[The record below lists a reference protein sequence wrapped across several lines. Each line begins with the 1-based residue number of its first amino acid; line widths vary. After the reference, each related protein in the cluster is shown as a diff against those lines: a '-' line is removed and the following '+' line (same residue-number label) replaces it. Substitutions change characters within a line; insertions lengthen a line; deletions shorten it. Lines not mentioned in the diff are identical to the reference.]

1 MRIINHGKGIHQRE
15 VPGITYLQKHLPDD
29 WIGHTNLALSL
40 PLGAREIDLI
50 VFAIDRIFLID
61 LKDGHGKYASVDGGW
76 TLNGKSLDGQSPV
89 QKILDNTRETHIL
102 LANFLEKHS
111 KRTGYPKLLT
121 PRLYGAVILTSSH
134 DLNGI
139 APTEINSVFT
149 AKQFVTTV
157 KDTNARIERFG
168 GVPPDFVTTPICSVE
183 WGRWLNQF
191 FNVSSGYF
199 KHGVRRYGEYI
210 ATEQSS
216 ANYIHKQEIF
226 QEFIVNDVSA
236 AQAVGLLRRWDFS
249 KADTR
254 FQTESGRFEIAG
266 RERSIIGWLNDRSEN
281 CANAVLQPKAEDP
294 EKSVDYWE
302 VYDLRKRMKRL
313 SEFTRSELPRLRSEE
328 RIEIARQL
336 IHQASCLHS
345 YQTAHLDIGEH
356 SVWIALPSEVKLSHL
371 MTARYPEAESLGE
384 KRYQFLSNTSLP
396 DDIIDFK
403 STSEQK
409 DVFHL
414 GVLVHLILWGTP
426 PKSDPP
432 EWDPSIDVE
441 IQFKHLH
448 HVLERA
454 IAWDNSRYADAS
466 AFLDEFN
473 NALKPL
479 DTGTAILKRL
489 DTFKSI
495 SSQRQLFRQ
504 FPDEIIITDN
514 DFKTIW
520 ISEKDAGRLL
530 GKLWKRASWSDGG
543 IDQPRI
549 LDFLE
554 KARQFAISPPPGCVQ
569 LREAYWLSD
578 SFAIIQDYVD
588 APNLASHIM
597 MLEPATLDAAKLI
610 KFLFDLVECIIKL
623 HDSGHAHG
631 DLKPDNILVYG
642 EDMEPKLI
650 DYLDFSCQADGEIST
665 SAYAPSLGGT
675 LERDRF
681 AITKIVE
688 ELLAVT
694 SLDGN
699 VRASLGGAIS
709 ECRGTIV
716 ANATLLPLRDAL
728 ANILRP
734 EGSEAKRSLSIALSE
749 SKSIEILPDEGFFG
763 YGFNKNKL
771 FIRGVSDILYFSFAN
786 KILNRVK
793 CSSAPQAEHRRL
805 LRMQEGIFSASIKVV
820 GGVQDSYAEFIELF
834 KESPFFELISSKFS
848 EGEQAV
854 DESDISVEYEDPEDS
869 GEVTQADTDEDAV
882 TEIIEK
888 NNGRTKSSTPELWR
902 ALVDVEVSLTNEA
915 TTLGPST
922 FRKETKLHAVPI
934 TLECGTFEFS
944 RHDKVTVEKMGNDNR
959 WRRVGLLDVSK
970 SSAEFIHI
978 DDGGRNAFMGNL
990 LDSDQR
996 LRFQSQLHFSD
1007 ITRREA
1013 AVKRILNRESVVRNL
1028 IDYFDPAVSPPV
1040 TEQIIQIDELEIQ
1053 ATYGLNQRQA
1063 EALVRA
1069 FQIRPMTLLQGPPGT
1084 GKTRWIG
1091 ALVHYALSKNIVRN
1105 VLIASQSHEAVNNAA
1120 QAVLKLFPSTEDAPS
1135 IIRIGQEEKVS
1146 EQLLPYHVAKV
1157 EQLYKDKFR
1166 ATLKQRLKA
1175 ASISIGLPDD
1185 VTTVLI
1191 QIETTLSPVF
1201 EQLNALSVDIIPE
1214 GVLVRVKSLLQTV
1227 ETLLSGLDIDVTTPK
1242 LETLPDSFFMD
1253 DIYSAVARKFHCAPD
1268 LIDKLRSVSRL
1279 TQDIIGS
1286 VSTADRSFETFL
1298 AGTRQ
1303 IVAGTCVGLGR
1314 SSLGLTSTAF
1324 DLVIIDEA
1332 ARCSASELAVP
1343 MQAGRWI
1350 VLVGDQRQLEP
1361 RSQEKVVSV
1370 VADQTGYPAEDIV
1383 KSAFEQVFETPLGA
1397 KISQKLNVQYRML
1410 PSIGRVVADTFYN
1423 KDLKAGRSETEQE
1436 EKIIPVGFSHP
1447 LTWIYTDEMGESSY
1461 QKQHIGR
1468 GRKSLINQVEI
1479 DLIVGILSEW
1489 NTDENFLA
1497 WLRKRRN
1504 VEPAIGVICTYGAQA
1519 AAIRHKIQLANL
1531 NEDLLNSLKVDTVDS
1546 YQGKENRIVI
1556 LSLVRNNADGARN
1569 NEGST
1574 IRPGFMSRPNRINV
1588 AISRAMDWLII
1599 VGASSRWAPAG
1610 PMAELVKH
1618 FSEEVSTGQGAFV
1631 NAVGLL
1637 AKQREHQ
1644 TNDVSSSRKTDNGEE
1659 SL

>member
-15 VPGITYLQKHLPDD
+15 IPGISYLQKHLPDE

-50 VFAIDRIFLID
+50 LFAVDRIFLID
-61 LKDGHGKYASVDGGW
+61 LKDGYGKYASANGGW
-76 TLNGKSLDGQSPV
+76 TLNGKPLEGQSPV
-89 QKILDNTRETHIL
+89 QKILDNTRETSFL
-102 LANFLEKHS
+102 LADFLDKQS

-121 PRLYGAVILTSSH
+121 PRLYGVVVLTSSH

-157 KDTNARIERFG
+157 KDTSARIERFG
-168 GVPPDFVTTPICSVE
+168 GVASDFVTTPICSSE

-191 FNVSSGYF
+191 FNVSSGHF

-216 ANYIHKQEIF
+216 ASYIHQNEIF
-226 QEFIVNDVSA
+226 QEFIVNDISA

-294 EKSVDYWE
+294 EKSVEYWE

-313 SEFTRSELPRLRSEE
+313 SEFARSELPRLRSEE

-336 IHQASCLHS
+336 IHQANCLHN

-356 SVWIALPSEVKLSHL
+356 SVWIGLPSEVKLSHL
-371 MTARYPEAESLGE
+371 MAAKYPEAESLGE
-384 KRYQFLSNTSLP
+384 NRYQFLSSTNLP

-403 STSEQK
+403 STPEQK

-414 GVLVHLILWGTP
+414 GVLIHLVLFGTI
-426 PKSDPP
+426 PKSEPP
-432 EWDPSIDVE
+432 EWKNSIDVGN
-441 IQFKHLH
+441 QFRHLH

-454 IAWDNSRYADAS
+454 LAWDNSRYADAS
-466 AFLDEFN
+466 KFLEEFN
-473 NALKPL
+473 NALKPI
-479 DTGTAILKRL
+479 DTGAAILKRL
-489 DTFKSI
+489 ETFKSI
-495 SSQRQLFRQ
+495 GSQRQLFRQ
-504 FPDEIIITDN
+504 YPDEVIISDD

-520 ISEKDAGRLL
+520 IAEKGEERFL

-554 KARQFAISPPPGCVQ
+554 KARQYANSPPPGCVQ
-569 LREAYWLSD
+569 LRDAYWLSD
-578 SFAIIQDYVD
+578 SFALIQDYVD
-588 APNLASHIM
+588 APSLSSHAIMADSASLHQTQRLNFILA
-597 MLEPATLDAAKLI
+597 LI
-610 KFLFDLVECIIKL
+610 ESVIKL
-623 HDSGHAHG
+623 HDSGYVHG
-631 DLKPDNILVYG
+631 DLKPDNILVCG
-642 EDMEPKLI
+642 EGMEPKLI
-650 DYLDFSCQADGEIST
+650 DYLDFSCLADGEIST
-665 SAYAPSLGGT
+665 SAYSPSSGGT
-675 LERDRF
+675 LERDRY
-681 AITKIVE
+681 AVTKIVE
-688 ELLAVT
+688 ELLVNDGIDDGVRKV
-694 SLDGN
+694 LDGALAEY
-699 VRASLGGAIS
+699 RD
-709 ECRGTIV
+709 TIL
-716 ANATLLPLRDAL
+716 ANATLLPLRDAVVS
-728 ANILRP
+728 ILRP
-734 EGSEAKRSLSIALSE
+734 EGSQAKRSLSIALSE
-749 SKSIEILPDEGFFG
+749 SRSGDILPDEGFFG

-771 FIRGVSDILYFSFAN
+771 FIRGVSDILYFSFSN
-786 KILNRVK
+786 KTLNKVK
-793 CSSAPQAEHRRL
+793 LSSAPQAEHRRL
-805 LRMQEGIFSASIKVV
+805 LRMQQGIFSASLAVI
-820 GGVQDSYAEFIELF
+820 GGVQDSYADFIELF
-834 KESPFFELISSKFS
+834 KESPFIELIESKFTES
-848 EGEQAV
+848 DQTN
-854 DESDISVEYEDPEDS
+854 DELDISVENEDPEAE
-869 GEVTQADTDEDAV
+869 GEVTQAETDEDAV

-888 NNGRTKSSTPELWR
+888 SYGRSRSSTPDLWR
-902 ALVDVEVSLTNEA
+902 ALVDVEVGLTNEA

-922 FRKETKLHAVPI
+922 FRKETKVHAVPI
-934 TLECGTFEFS
+934 ILECGTFEFS
-944 RHDKVTVEKMGNDNR
+944 RHDKVTVEKLGNDNR

-978 DDGGRNAFMGNL
+978 DDGGRSTFMGNL
-990 LDSDQR
+990 MDAEQR

-1007 ITRREA
+1007 ITRRDA

-1028 IDYFDPAVSPPV
+1028 IDYFDPDVSPPIV
-1040 TEQIIQIDELEIQ
+1040 EQKIDIDVLEVQ

-1063 EALVRA
+1063 EALIRA
-1069 FQIRPMTLLQGPPGT
+1069 FQVRPMSLLQGPPGT

-1166 ATLKQRLKA
+1166 ATLKQRLTA
-1175 ASISIGLPDD
+1175 ASVSIGLPEEVAD
-1185 VTTVLI
+1185 VLI
-1191 QIETTLSPVF
+1191 KVETTLSPVF
-1201 EQLNALSVDIIPE
+1201 EQLNALSVDVIPE
-1214 GVLVRVKSLLQTV
+1214 GVLVRVKSLLQTID
-1227 ETLLSGLDIDVTTPK
+1227 TLLSGLDLDVETPK
-1242 LETLPDSFFMD
+1242 LESLPDSFFMD
-1253 DIYSAVARKFHCAPD
+1253 DVYSVVARKFRCAPD
-1268 LIDKLRSVSRL
+1268 LIAKLRSVSRL

-1361 RSQEKVVSV
+1361 RSQEKVVAM

-1410 PSIGRVVADTFYN
+1410 PSIGRVVADTFYD
-1423 KDLKAGRSETEQE
+1423 KDLKPGRTHTDDE
-1436 EKIIPVGFSHP
+1436 EKVNPLGIHHP
-1447 LTWIYTDEMGESSY
+1447 LTWIYTDEMGDAAF
-1461 QKQHIGR
+1461 QKPHIGR

-1489 NTDENFLA
+1489 SNDEDFLH
-1497 WLRKRRN
+1497 WLRERGN
-1504 VEPAIGVICTYGAQA
+1504 LEPAIGVICTYGAQA
-1519 AAIRHKIQLANL
+1519 VAIRHKIQLANL
-1531 NEDLLNSLKVDTVDS
+1531 NEEILSSLKVDTVDS

-1556 LSLVRNNADGARN
+1556 LSLVRNNADGTRN
-1569 NEGST
+1569 NDGAT

-1588 AISRAMDWLII
+1588 AVSRAMDWLII
-1599 VGASSRWAPAG
+1599 VGAKSRWMPGG
-1610 PMAELVKH
+1610 PMAELVDH
-1618 FSEEVSTGQGAFV
+1618 FSGEVKFGNGIFV
-1631 NAVGLL
+1631 DAVGLIE
-1637 AKQREHQ
+1637 KQREHQ
-1644 TNDVSSSRKTDNGEE
+1644 TNGISSIRKKN
-1659 SL
+1659 